1 MSKKKIEL
9 CQSNNNFYLEKEN
22 VIITGLKDENT
33 FIYQNKCKA
42 QGLLPFYRF
51 LSKEECSQVKINSVV
66 TIYRYFNTSGKRL
79 LAYHV
84 RYEHSTQN
92 FQCHN

>member
-9 CQSNNNFYLEKEN
+9 CPSNNNFYLEKEN
-22 VIITGLKDENT
+22 VIITGLKNENT

-51 LSKEECSQVKINSVV
+51 LSK
-66 TIYRYFNTSGKRL
+66 
-79 LAYHV
+79 
-84 RYEHSTQN
+84 
-92 FQCHN
+92 

>member
-9 CQSNNNFYLEKEN
+9 CPSNNNFYLEKEN

-42 QGLLPFYRF
+42 QGTDFSQKRNVHR
-51 LSKEECSQVKINSVV
+51 SKSIQ
-66 TIYRYFNTSGKRL
+66 
-79 LAYHV
+79 
-84 RYEHSTQN
+84 
-92 FQCHN
+92 

>member
-9 CQSNNNFYLEKEN
+9 CPSNSNFYLEKEN
-22 VIITGLKDENT
+22 VIIIGLKAENT
-33 FIYQNKCKA
+33 FIYQNKCQV

-51 LSKEECSQVKINSVV
+51 LSKEECSKVKINSVV

-84 RYEHSTQN
+84 RYEQ
-92 FQCHN
+92 